1 VPLLIKFAAAI
12 PARVRVDRSVTL
24 RDLPATL
31 LDLAGLPGSKIPG
44 VSLRRAWS
52 VPESRGSEVISRVG
66 AGVNTR
72 PEDPVSR
79 GPMISLIDDSLHYI
93 RNGDGVE
100 ELYAFRGDPT
110 EKSNLAE
117 LEGSRTG
124 VVRFRARLGK

>member
-1 VPLLIKFAAAI
+1 MPLLIKFAAAL
-12 PARVRVDRSVTL
+12 PTGVRVDRSVTL

-31 LDLAGLPGSKIPG
+31 LDLAGLPRSEIPG

-52 VPESRGSEVISRVG
+52 VPESRGSEVISRVS

-79 GPMISLIDDSLHYI
+79 GPMISLIDDSTHYI

-100 ELYAFRGDPT
+100 ELYAWRRDPA

-117 LEGSRTG
+117 LEGSRTR
-124 VVRFRARLGK
+124 VARLRARLAK